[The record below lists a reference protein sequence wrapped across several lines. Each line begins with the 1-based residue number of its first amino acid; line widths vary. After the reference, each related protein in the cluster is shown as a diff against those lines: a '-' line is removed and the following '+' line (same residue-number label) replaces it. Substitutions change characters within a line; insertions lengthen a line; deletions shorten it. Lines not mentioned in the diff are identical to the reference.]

1 MQKQVNNYGNDQ
13 KTVQQQSLGEVLL
26 ADQNQE
32 SGTDFFKPAQ
42 PGYIVNEQDQEE
54 FLNEF
59 LNEDDD
65 FLSGH
70 SENARGLPEGD
81 DDEDENEDEDDADDN
96 RKPMPK
102 RKGEFYF

>member
-13 KTVQQQSLGEVLL
+13 RTVQQQSLDGALL
-26 ADQNQE
+26 ADQNQG
-32 SGTDFFKPAQ
+32 SWTDFFKPAQ

-54 FLNEF
+54 FVNEF

-70 SENARGLPEGD
+70 RENPGSIAEGG
-81 DDEDENEDEDDADDN
+81 EDENEDDEEDADEN
-96 RKPMPK
+96 TKRMPK
-102 RKGEFYF
+102 GKGEFYF